1 MARWKMV
8 AVALVGIGGTA
19 GLSAAAE
26 TDGSFRALLAGAGAA
41 HEHGW
46 SSIPDIER
54 AAPLTHGLERVLT
67 VFGLA
72 VAGSIVVGR
81 VRDGGRRPDLK
92 PEAAPSPGYGAS
104 QRSAA

>member
-8 AVALVGIGGTA
+8 AVALVGIGGAA

-26 TDGSFRALLAGAGAA
+26 TDGSFRALLAGASAA
-41 HEHGW
+41 QEHGW
-46 SSIPDIER
+46 WSIPDAER
-54 AAPLTHGLERVLT
+54 GTPLSHGLERLLT

-81 VRDGGRRPDLK
+81 VRGDAPGPEVK
-92 PEAAPSPGYGAS
+92 PEAARAPGYGAS
-104 QRSAA
+104 HQRAG